1 MTIYNLPPA
10 KSNHYLNRYI
20 KLITYYCKINF
31 EGYTETHHI
40 LPKSMGGTDDKSNLI
55 VLSARLH
62 YIAHWLLYRA
72 YKNQS
77 MSYAF
82 LMLHSSNKKQ
92 KRYYN
97 SKIYEK
103 LKIEYGE
110 MMSEI
115 MKINNPFKG
124 KKHTEASK
132 QKMRDAKSN
141 MILIPWN
148 LGMSRENNIDWDLVC
163 SKISESKKNYRWWNN
178 GIKEV
183 QAETQPSLDYAPGR
197 ISSDKFKKTEE
208 QKQKIKERMSDGNMY
223 WWNNG
228 VINKR
233 QKEKPDGNNWVKG
246 RPFSKE
252 QYEKFCKHK

>member
-82 LMLHSSNKKQ
+82 LMLHSSNK
-92 KRYYN
+92 N
-97 SKIYEK
+97 
-103 LKIEYGE
+103 
-110 MMSEI
+110 
-115 MKINNPFKG
+115 
-124 KKHTEASK
+124 KKDIS
-132 QKMRDAKSN
+132 
-141 MILIPWN
+141 ILGLMN
-148 LGMSRENNIDWDLVC
+148 L
-163 SKISESKKNYRWWNN
+163 
-178 GIKEV
+178 
-183 QAETQPSLDYAPGR
+183 
-197 ISSDKFKKTEE
+197 
-208 QKQKIKERMSDGNMY
+208 
-223 WWNNG
+223 
-228 VINKR
+228 
-233 QKEKPDGNNWVKG
+233 
-246 RPFSKE
+246 
-252 QYEKFCKHK
+252 